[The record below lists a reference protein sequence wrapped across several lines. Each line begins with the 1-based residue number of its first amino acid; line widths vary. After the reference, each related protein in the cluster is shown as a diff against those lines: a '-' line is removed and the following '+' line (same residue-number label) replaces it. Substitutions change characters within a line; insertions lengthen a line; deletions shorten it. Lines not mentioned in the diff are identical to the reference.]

1 MLVLMEERRENKKRE
16 KGLERMEVGLNT
28 SRSQAIPIS
37 LFGLSIRGCGGNVSH
52 VRCSA
57 YCGSCLY
64 DYRLVIRMK

>member
-1 MLVLMEERRENKKRE
+1 MEERRENKKRE

-37 LFGLSIRGCGGNVSH
+37 LFDLSIRGCGGNVSH